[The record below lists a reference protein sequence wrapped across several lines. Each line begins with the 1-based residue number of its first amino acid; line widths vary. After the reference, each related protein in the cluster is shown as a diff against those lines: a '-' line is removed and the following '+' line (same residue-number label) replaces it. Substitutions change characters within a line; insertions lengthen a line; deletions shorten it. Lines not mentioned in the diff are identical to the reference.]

1 MTLAERHHLDDVLAD
16 LVAHHVLTDDQAH
29 AVVEA
34 WGPETGIEPVA
45 PPVVV
50 APAAPVPSPVR
61 SRLVEAAAYLGGVL
75 VAGALV
81 AFVADSWDGFTVA
94 TRVAVLLGLG
104 VVAGG
109 AGLVL
114 AYAVGDGHRVIRES
128 RAAPRRRAASVL
140 MALGAVLAAAS
151 IPVAYDGETL
161 SFFVASLV
169 ALALLV
175 PAHLVAASAVTE
187 LAMFGASVAAIGTG
201 INLVAPT
208 RPEWDGMGDSPPLW
222 AWDVVGP
229 AVLYVFGLAWAF
241 GVSRL
246 LTLPVV
252 AEVVG
257 LLVALEAS
265 IQLAGDRPSRW
276 YGLALLGLLAVAG
289 VGGFILRRTW
299 PWLAASVLSVTV
311 AAFVLASD
319 FENPALP
326 FLVSGVVLLA
336 AAGAGA
342 VLGRRRRAPVA

>member
-29 AVVEA
+29 AVVDA
-34 WGPETGIEPVA
+34 WGQDTEPVA
-45 PPVVV
+45 PP
-50 APAAPVPSPVR
+50 AAAASHAAVRPPVR
-61 SRLVEAAAYLGGVL
+61 ARLVEAAAYLGGVL

-81 AFVADSWDGFTVA
+81 AFLADSWEGFSVA
-94 TRVAVLLGLG
+94 TRVVLLLGLG
-104 VVAGG
+104 IVAGG

-114 AYAVGDGHRVIRES
+114 AYAVGGGRTVIRDAH
-128 RAAPRRRAASVL
+128 AAPRRRAASVL

-151 IPVAYDGETL
+151 LPVAYDGETW
-161 SFFVASLV
+161 SFFAASLV

-187 LAMFGASVAAIGTG
+187 LAMFGASGLAIGTG
-201 INLVAPT
+201 VDLVAPV
-208 RPEWDGMGDSPPLW
+208 RPEWDGRGDYPPLW
-222 AWDVVGP
+222 AWDVVLP
-229 AVLYVFGLAWAF
+229 AVLCVVGLAWAF

-265 IQLAGDRPSRW
+265 MQLAVDRPSRW
-276 YGLALLGLLAVAG
+276 YGLALLGLLALAG
-289 VGGFILRRTW
+289 VVGFILRRTW

-336 AAGAGA
+336 SAGVGA
-342 VLGRRRRAPVA
+342 MLGRRRRAPVT

>member
-34 WGPETGIEPVA
+34 WGPEPGIEPVA
-45 PPVVV
+45 PAVAAAPV
-50 APAAPVPSPVR
+50 APAPSR
-61 SRLVEAAAYLGGVL
+61 IRTRLVEAAAYLGGVL

-81 AFVADSWDGFTVA
+81 AFLADSWEGFTIT
-94 TRVAVLLGLG
+94 TRVVLLLGLG

-114 AYAVGDGHRVIRES
+114 AYAVGGGRPVIREES
-128 RAAPRRRAASVL
+128 AAPRRRAASVL
-140 MALGAVLAAAS
+140 MALGSVLAAMS
-151 IPVAYDGETL
+151 VPVANDGETWAFL
-161 SFFVASLV
+161 VAALV

-175 PAHLVAASAVTE
+175 PAHLVASSAVTE
-187 LAMFGASVAAIGTG
+187 LAMFGTSVLAVGTALD
-201 INLVAPT
+201 LVAPA
-208 RPEWDGMGDSPPLW
+208 RPEWDGMGDYPPLW
-222 AWDVVGP
+222 AWDLVIPGVLFLIGLVW
-229 AVLYVFGLAWAF
+229 AV

-246 LTLPVV
+246 LTLPVL

-257 LLVALEAS
+257 LLLALQAS
-265 IQLAGDRPSRW
+265 MQLAIDRPSRW
-276 YGLALLGLLAVAG
+276 YGLALLGLLAIGG

-336 AAGAGA
+336 SAAAGAM
-342 VLGRRRRAPVA
+342 LGRRRRAPVT

>member
-29 AVVEA
+29 AVVDA
-34 WGPETGIEPVA
+34 WGPETGVEPAA
-45 PPVVV
+45 PPVVA
-50 APAAPVPSPVR
+50 APAPSRVR
-61 SRLVEAAAYLGGVL
+61 TRLVEAAAYLGGVL

-81 AFVADSWDGFTVA
+81 AFLADSWEGFTVA
-94 TRVAVLLGLG
+94 TRVALLLGLG
-104 VVAGG
+104 VAAGG

-114 AYAVGDGHRVIRES
+114 AYAVGGGRRVIREA

-140 MALGAVLAAAS
+140 MALGAALAVAS
-151 IPVAYDGETL
+151 LPVAYDGETW
-161 SFFVASLV
+161 SFLVAALV

-187 LAMFGASVAAIGTG
+187 LAMFGASVLAIGTG
-201 INLVAPT
+201 MDLVAPV
-208 RPEWDGMGDSPPLW
+208 RPEWDGMGDYPPLW
-222 AWDVVGP
+222 AWDVVLP
-229 AVLYVFGLAWAF
+229 AVLFVFGLAWSF

-257 LLVALEAS
+257 LLLALQAS
-265 IQLAGDRPSRW
+265 VQLAVDRPSRW
-276 YGLALLGLLAVAG
+276 YGLALLGLLLVAG

-336 AAGAGA
+336 SAGAGA
-342 VLGRRRRAPVA
+342 VLGRRRRAPVT